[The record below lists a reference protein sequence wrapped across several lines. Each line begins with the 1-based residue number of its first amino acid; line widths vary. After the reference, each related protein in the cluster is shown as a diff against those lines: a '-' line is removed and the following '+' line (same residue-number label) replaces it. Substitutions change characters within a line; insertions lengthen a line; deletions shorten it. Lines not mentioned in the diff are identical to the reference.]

1 MKPKFELENINKI
14 ETENQLRHCMNMDFK
29 SQMSNS
35 NSKCQQPCEIK
46 NENNYGPSLST
57 LILKHIKNYKLKFYL
72 CPIAIIHQ
80 LCPINSLKVIF

>member
-1 MKPKFELENINKI
+1 
-14 ETENQLRHCMNMDFK
+14 MNMDFK

-57 LILKHIKNYKLKFYL
+57 LILKHIKNYKLKFYV